1 MSIKG
6 ESFNVHQTMNKY
18 KFNQMTSSDGIAVA
32 LSWWPYTPTP
42 PSCLTVHMSMCTD
55 DPSSTPCKDCAKL
68 SMHDS
73 SI

>member
-1 MSIKG
+1 
-6 ESFNVHQTMNKY
+6 
-18 KFNQMTSSDGIAVA
+18 MTSSDGIAVA